1 MTEHD
6 RIGNDRHVGNDR
18 TNDSGGTHGMGL
30 TGRVALVS
38 GGGRGIGRAI
48 AIGLASDGASVAVN
62 YRRDETA
69 ALETVRM
76 IDSLELAPARA
87 YQASIDDFEADKVMV
102 DQVVEDFGFV
112 DILINNAGIASR
124 GHSVADTDP
133 AEIERVWRTHAFG
146 AFALSKLVLPSM
158 RTCARGD
165 IIMISSTATRMWGA
179 NSSPY
184 NIAKAGLEGLAWGLA
199 KEEKANGIH
208 VHVVSPGLVDTDMG
222 RKLVKGAMGMDDIHA
237 LDDRSPFGRVC
248 SPEDVSDVVR
258 YLVSEKAAYLQAQ
271 KIEVDGGR

>member
-1 MTEHD
+1 
-6 RIGNDRHVGNDR
+6 
-18 TNDSGGTHGMGL
+18 MGL

-38 GGGRGIGRAI
+38 GGSRGIGRAI
-48 AIGLASDGASVAVN
+48 AIGLASDGASVAIN
-62 YRRDETA
+62 YRKDETA

-76 IDSLELAPARA
+76 IESLGLAPVKA
-87 YQASIDDFEADKVMV
+87 YQASVDDFEADTAMV
-102 DQVVEDFGFV
+102 EQIVDDFGFV

-124 GHSVADTDP
+124 GNSTADTDP
-133 AEIERVWRTHAFG
+133 AEFERVWRTHTFG

-165 IIMISSTATRMWGA
+165 IIMISSTATKSWGA

-184 NIAKAGLEGLAWGLA
+184 NVGKAGLEALAWGLA
-199 KEEKANGIH
+199 KEEKANNIH
-208 VHVVSPGLVDTDMG
+208 VNIVSPGLVDTDMG
-222 RKLVKGAMGMDDIHA
+222 RRLVKGAMGVDDIHA

-258 YLVSEKAAYLQAQ
+258 YLVSAAAAYLQGQ